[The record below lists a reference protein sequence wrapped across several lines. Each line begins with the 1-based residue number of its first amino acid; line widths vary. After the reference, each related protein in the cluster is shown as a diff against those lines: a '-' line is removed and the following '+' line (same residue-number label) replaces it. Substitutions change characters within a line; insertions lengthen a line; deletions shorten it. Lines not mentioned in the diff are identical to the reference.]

1 MYRAEPLS
9 ADAGRAPGGL
19 LGASLIVR
27 NEAAF
32 LAACLE
38 SIRPVVDDIVVVD
51 TGSDDDSPAIAASC
65 GARVFRYP
73 WHDDFGAARNSALEL
88 CRTDWI
94 LYIDADERLAPC
106 SREEIAQLLAG
117 AREVAFRLLLRP
129 VIGATPY
136 REYRLWRNDARI
148 RFRGAIHENVVP
160 SIHAVGAMDRR
171 PIGTCDLL
179 LEHVGYEGDQTR
191 KHLRNLPLLQRQVRI
206 TPENLF
212 LWHHL
217 SRVLAGL
224 QRWQA
229 SKDVLRHAISL
240 SRKSGHKDYCGVLLF
255 TELIG
260 MRMADGEEVAALL
273 AEGRAAYPDNCVL
286 LWQEGRHL
294 VASGEPGQALARF
307 DELLEV
313 DPDVLP
319 DIGPAYDQR
328 LFGESA
334 HEGRGLALLRLGRF
348 AEAAAAYAEAERCA
362 PGTTEYA
369 VKRQLAASLSR
380 RDEPASARKEDRG
393 PGLLAASPPRIS
405 R

>member
-1 MYRAEPLS
+1 
-9 ADAGRAPGGL
+9 
-19 LGASLIVR
+19 
-27 NEAAF
+27 
-32 LAACLE
+32 
-38 SIRPVVDDIVVVD
+38 
-51 TGSDDDSPAIAASC
+51 
-65 GARVFRYP
+65 
-73 WHDDFGAARNSALEL
+73 
-88 CRTDWI
+88 
-94 LYIDADERLAPC
+94 
-106 SREEIAQLLAG
+106 
-117 AREVAFRLLLRP
+117 
-129 VIGATPY
+129 
-136 REYRLWRNDARI
+136 
-148 RFRGAIHENVVP
+148 
-160 SIHAVGAMDRR
+160 
-171 PIGTCDLL
+171 
-179 LEHVGYEGDQTR
+179 
-191 KHLRNLPLLQRQVRI
+191 
-206 TPENLF
+206 
-212 LWHHL
+212 
-217 SRVLAGL
+217 
-224 QRWQA
+224 
-229 SKDVLRHAISL
+229 
-240 SRKSGHKDYCGVLLF
+240 
-255 TELIG
+255 